1 MNKLFTNIINYSF
14 YELFFWN
21 FIFYFAIT
29 KTNAQKVFSE
39 TKIFTNFKNRKQMK
53 NLKEMSLEEM
63 RQTEGGNLGL
73 AIVAIVLVCVLA
85 YYMTR
90 ENDRDK

>member
-1 MNKLFTNIINYSF
+1 MRKKFLVKQKYLLILKIKNK
-14 YELFFWN
+14 
-21 FIFYFAIT
+21 
-29 KTNAQKVFSE
+29 
-39 TKIFTNFKNRKQMK
+39 MK
-53 NLKEMSLEEM
+53 NLQEMSLEEM

>member
-1 MNKLFTNIINYSF
+1 MRKKFLVKLKYLLI
-14 YELFFWN
+14 L
-21 FIFYFAIT
+21 
-29 KTNAQKVFSE
+29 
-39 TKIFTNFKNRKQMK
+39 KIKKMK
-53 NLKEMSLEEM
+53 NLQEMSLEEM

-73 AIVAIVLVCVLA
+73 AIVLVCVLA